1 MGIFETS
8 LSKFVVK
15 HVAVLGA
22 GVMGA
27 QIAAHLANAGVPV
40 TLFDLAAKEG
50 DRNGIVKKALTGLK
64 KLEPAPLA
72 GVARLALI
80 QPANY
85 DDHIERLQGC
95 DLIIEAIAERMDWK
109 TALYERIAPHVAPG
123 AIIASN
129 TSGLSIDALGH
140 ALPGAAAPPLLRHP
154 FLQPA
159 ALHAAGR
166 DHRHLAHRTAR
177 AGPARNLAHVDAGQ
191 GRDPRADTPISSPTG
206 SACSRSWRPC
216 ITPPAWAWASTKSTR

>member
-1 MGIFETS
+1 MPAS
-8 LSKFVVK
+8 W
-15 HVAVLGA
+15 
-22 GVMGA
+22 
-27 QIAAHLANAGVPV
+27 AHRSPPTANAGVPV

-140 ALPGAAAPPLLRHP
+140 ALPEQLRHRFCGIHFSTRRATCGWSRSSP
-154 FLQPA
+154 P
-159 ALHAAGR
+159 
-166 DHRHLAHRTAR
+166 RTPNRACWTSSKPGSRRRWAR
-177 AGPARNLAHVDAGQ
+177 A
-191 GRDPRADTPISSPTG
+191 
-206 SACSRSWRPC
+206 
-216 ITPPAWAWASTKSTR
+216 

>member
-1 MGIFETS
+1 
-8 LSKFVVK
+8 
-15 HVAVLGA
+15 
-22 GVMGA
+22 MGA
-27 QIAAHLANAGVPV
+27 QNRRPLANAGVPV

-109 TALYERIAPHVAPG
+109 TALYERIAPRG
-123 AIIASN
+123 ARRHHRLEHLRAVDRRA
-129 TSGLSIDALGH
+129 GPRPAR
-140 ALPGAAAPPLLRHP
+140 AAAPPLLRHP

-166 DHRHLAHRTAR
+166 IIATSHTEPRVLDQLETWLTSTLGKGVIR
-177 AGPARNLAHVDAGQ
+177 AL
-191 GRDPRADTPISSPTG
+191 DTPISSPTG

>member
-1 MGIFETS
+1 M
-8 LSKFVVK
+8 SKFVVK

-50 DRNGIVKKALTGLK
+50 DRNGIVKKALAGLK

-72 GVARLALI
+72 GAARLALI

-140 ALPGAAAPPLLRHP
+140 ALPEQLRHRFCGIHFFNP
-154 FLQPA
+154 PRYMRLVEIIATSHTEPRVLDQ
-159 ALHAAGR
+159 LETWLTSTLGR
-166 DHRHLAHRTAR
+166 A
-177 AGPARNLAHVDAGQ
+177 
-191 GRDPRADTPISSPTG
+191 
-206 SACSRSWRPC
+206 
-216 ITPPAWAWASTKSTR
+216 